1 MDYRRHIMAVFPHAV
16 RLALLSLTLA
26 ALPVA
31 CGDDDDATD
40 GSADDTSGDTAGDTA
55 SPDAGGDASTGA
67 LTLDGTWNSPPAV
80 GPAALTVTVTDANGA
95 PVTDATV
102 TAFADM
108 PSMGHGTPSKPAVT
122 AKGNGLYE
130 VRFTFNMPGYWEVDI
145 TATAGERTGT
155 LKMKATL

>member
-1 MDYRRHIMAVFPHAV
+1 MAVSSHAV
-16 RLALLSLTLA
+16 RLALLSLAMA

-31 CGDDDDATD
+31 CGDDDDAT
-40 GSADDTSGDTAGDTA
+40 GGAADDTGGDSAGDTA
-55 SPDAGGDASTGA
+55 SPDAGGDTSTGA
-67 LTLDGTWNSPPAV
+67 LTLEGAWLTPPAV
-80 GPAALTVTVTDANGA
+80 GPAALTVTVTDATGA
-95 PVTDATV
+95 AVDGATV

-108 PSMGHGTPSKPAVT
+108 PSMGHGTPAKPTVT

-155 LKMKATL
+155 LKLKATL

>member
-1 MDYRRHIMAVFPHAV
+1 MAVFPHAV

-40 GSADDTSGDTAGDTA
+40 GSADDTGDDTGADTAGDTA
-55 SPDAGGDASTGA
+55 SPDAGGDTSTGA
-67 LTLDGTWNSPPAV
+67 LTLEGAWNSPPAV

-95 PVTDATV
+95 PVTNATV

-122 AKGNGLYE
+122 AQGDGRYE

-145 TATAGERTGT
+145 TATAGDQTGT
-155 LKMKATL
+155 LKLKATL

>member
-1 MDYRRHIMAVFPHAV
+1 MDYRRHIMARFLHTAHLV
-16 RLALLSLTLA
+16 LLA
-26 ALPVA
+26 AAFAVLPAA
-31 CGDDDDATD
+31 CGDDDDA
-40 GSADDTSGDTAGDTA
+40 ADDASGDTAGDT
-55 SPDAGGDASTGA
+55 GGDTTTAA